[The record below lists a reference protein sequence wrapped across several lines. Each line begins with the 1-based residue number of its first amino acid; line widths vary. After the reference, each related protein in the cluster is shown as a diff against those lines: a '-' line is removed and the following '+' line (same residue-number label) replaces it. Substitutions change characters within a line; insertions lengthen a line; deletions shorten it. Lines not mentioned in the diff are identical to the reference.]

1 MTSCTSQGQFSTC
14 IAGHLANKKPFEA
27 TSSSPLSSHLI
38 FILRSSSGHKGA
50 RRWWGLKWRRP
61 PCGCIRS
68 LWNGLIIAMSCEG
81 CRDSVSQVICNIWP
95 CWLAMKFS
103 LKWSEYYAWVKY
115 FKYRVCDLRRTCCSY
130 LYAGKKS
137 SAGCYL
143 CEMNIFIIL
152 YASSKCTTN
161 LVWDYNFSFTMQ
173 VRFLLLL
180 TEINITCWLIT
191 YNLIILSL

>member
-14 IAGHLANKKPFEA
+14 IAGHLADEKPFEA

-115 FKYRVCDLRRTCCSY
+115 FKYRVWEGLVVHIFLQVKSPVLAAIFVKWIY
-130 LYAGKKS
+130 LS
-137 SAGCYL
+137 FFMLHPNVLLIWFC
-143 CEMNIFIIL
+143 
-152 YASSKCTTN
+152 
-161 LVWDYNFSFTMQ
+161 WDYNLSFTMQ

-191 YNLIILSL
+191 YNLMILFL